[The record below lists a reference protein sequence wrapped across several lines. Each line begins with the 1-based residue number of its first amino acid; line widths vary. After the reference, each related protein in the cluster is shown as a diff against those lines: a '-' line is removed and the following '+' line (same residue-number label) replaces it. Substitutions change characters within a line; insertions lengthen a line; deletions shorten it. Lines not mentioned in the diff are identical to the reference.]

1 MFEESIAEV
10 VEDVEVVIGGIA
22 ELIDGL
28 NEATLNAI
36 VIEIN
41 PKGEFSVVGVL
52 ISGRE
57 LNG

>member
-10 VEDVEVVIGGIA
+10 VEDVEVVIVGVA

-36 VIEIN
+36 IIEIN
-41 PKGEFSVVGVL
+41 AKGEFSVVGVL
-52 ISGRE
+52 ISVRE

>member
-36 VIEIN
+36 VIEVKA
-41 PKGEFSVVGVL
+41 KGEFSVVGVL